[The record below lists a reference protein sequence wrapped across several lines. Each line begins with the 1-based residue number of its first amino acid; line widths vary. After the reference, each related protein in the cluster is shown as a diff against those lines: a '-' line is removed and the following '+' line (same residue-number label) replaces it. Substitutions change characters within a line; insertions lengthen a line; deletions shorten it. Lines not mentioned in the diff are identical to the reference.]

1 MFFGNAQKLQ
11 ILQIFPEFWT
21 NLHFACFSQIHT
33 RKPNIFDKISTF
45 ENIRVQ
51 HQIHT
56 RKHWFCTQISDP
68 PKIRDF
74 GGCFG
79 DTFGENSG
87 TLRKIRGNIY
97 FWSTFTVTNSTKIDI
112 FRLCEKH
119 EKHTVCNIIFTR
131 ENIDFTPEK
140 LPDFRGVTTRNFDT
154 CHFSP
159 PDTPEISRF
168 FILFVLKNLI
178 FDLKFGIFPLG
189 GNFAQL
195 SFLSSRNFA
204 SCHPPKFRVRPPKPE
219 KKAMFLCW
227 ESQILDKNPE
237 FLSGARNSQIL
248 CHRNFEKNSKKNM
261 LTKKAT
267 SSSKRETLGNSEKWG
282 CLTMFTQKCVLQHFL
297 QKIRKFSKK
306 N

>member
-33 RKPNIFDKISTF
+33 RKPNTFDKISTF

-140 LPDFRGVTTRNFDT
+140 LPDFHGVTTRNFDT

-168 FILFVLKNLI
+168 FTLFVLKNLI
-178 FDLKFGIFPLG
+178 FALKFGIFSARG
-189 GNFAQL
+189 EFCTVVIFVISQFRQL
-195 SFLSSRNFA
+195 SPPEIPGPTPQTREKGYVSVLRISNFGQK
-204 SCHPPKFRVRPPKPE
+204 SGVSVR
-219 KKAMFLCW
+219 C
-227 ESQILDKNPE
+227 S
-237 FLSGARNSQIL
+237 
-248 CHRNFEKNSKKNM
+248 
-261 LTKKAT
+261 
-267 SSSKRETLGNSEKWG
+267 
-282 CLTMFTQKCVLQHFL
+282 
-297 QKIRKFSKK
+297 
-306 N
+306 